1 MNLGKLVVVDGMIDP
16 QDPCKKHRPAVVLGM
31 VNGRIAVAAI
41 SSNPMRSGEV
51 LRGGVLFTNKSP
63 AYAGTGLV
71 AEKVIIDIGKTGPQ

>member
-1 MNLGKLVVVDGMIDP
+1 
-16 QDPCKKHRPAVVLGM
+16 M